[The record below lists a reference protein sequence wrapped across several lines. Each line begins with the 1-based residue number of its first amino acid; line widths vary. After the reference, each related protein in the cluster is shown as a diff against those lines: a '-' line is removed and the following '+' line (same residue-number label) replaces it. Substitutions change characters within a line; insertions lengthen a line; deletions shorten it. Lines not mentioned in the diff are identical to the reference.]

1 MIKSTLYRHFFLVLL
16 LTIFFSVPGKSQFY
30 FNEQSFKLT
39 KVIQLIENYY
49 VDTTDNKKLVE
60 IAITKM
66 LKELDPHSSYIPKK
80 KVKEVNEPLQ
90 GSFEGIGIMF
100 NILNDTVYVIS
111 PISGGPSEKVGIQAG
126 DRIITVEG
134 ENIAGIDI
142 TSKGVRD
149 RLLGKKGT
157 KVKVGIKRKRVD
169 GLIYF
174 TITRDKIPIHS
185 LDAAYMIDENIGYI
199 KLNRFSKTTLDE
211 FTKAIDSLQT
221 NNNFQHLL
229 LDLTGNGGG
238 YLEMAIRLADQ
249 FLNDAKRIVYTQ
261 GVNSPRQDFNATPFG
276 NFDEGKVVIMLDE
289 GSASASE
296 IVSGAI
302 QDWDRGVIVGRRS
315 FGKGLVQRQFE
326 LQDSSMIRLTVAK
339 YYTPTGRLI
348 QKSYDKGYKKYR
360 QEISDRYEHDQ
371 LVNKDSIQFP
381 DSLKYTTLV
390 NKRVVYGGG
399 GIMPDVFVPVDTNKM
414 NDYYRDILSNS
425 ILYKFVLNYVDE
437 HRKELLSQHPSV
449 PDFIENYTVNDPLL
463 DELKSYASEE
473 GVETE
478 EEEFKEVKDDLSF
491 YTKAYIARDLWDIN
505 AFYQIVNKRN
515 DIFLKAK
522 NILQDDALYQGILQ
536 GKIPGQ

>member
-1 MIKSTLYRHFFLVLL
+1 MIKSALSRHILPALL
-16 LTIFFSVPGKSQFY
+16 FTIFCSVPGKSQFF

-39 KVIQLIENYY
+39 KAIQLIENHYF
-49 VDTTDNKKLVE
+49 DTIDNKKLVE
-60 IAITKM
+60 ITITKM

-80 KVKEVNEPLQ
+80 KVKAVNEPLQ

-126 DRIITVEG
+126 DRIITAEG

-169 GLIYF
+169 RLIYF

-185 LDAAYMIDENIGYI
+185 LDAAYMIDENTGYI
-199 KLNRFSKTTLDE
+199 KLNRFSRTTLDE
-211 FTKAIDSLQT
+211 FKKAVDSLQS
-221 NNNFQHLL
+221 NNNFQHLV

-238 YLEMAIRLADQ
+238 DLEMAIRLADQ
-249 FLNDAKRIVYTQ
+249 FLNGAKRIVYTQ

-276 NFDEGKVVIMLDE
+276 AFEEGNVVIMIDE

-326 LQDSSMIRLTVAK
+326 LQDSSMIRLTVAQ

-360 QEISDRYEHDQ
+360 QEILDRYEHGE

-381 DSLKYTTLV
+381 DSLKYQTLI

-399 GIMPDVFVPVDTNKM
+399 GIMPDIFVPVDTNKV
-414 NDYYRDILSNS
+414 NNYYRDILSNS
-425 ILYKFVLNYVDE
+425 ILYKFVLNHVDD
-437 HRKELLSQHPSV
+437 HREELLSHYPTI
-449 PDFIENYTVNDPLL
+449 PYFIKNYMVNDSLL
-463 DELKSYASEE
+463 EELKSYASEE

-478 EEEFKEVKDDLSF
+478 EDEFKEAKGDLSF

-522 NILQDDALYQGILQ
+522 NILQDDELYQDILQ
-536 GKIPGQ
+536 GKKNRQ

>member
-1 MIKSTLYRHFFLVLL
+1 MNQSTIYRLCVVLL
-16 LTIFFSVPGKSQFY
+16 FTTVFSISGKSQFF

-49 VDTTDNKKLVE
+49 VDTIDNNELVE
-60 IAITKM
+60 TAITKM

-126 DRIITVEG
+126 DRIITVEE

-185 LDAAYMIDENIGYI
+185 LDAVYMINDSIGYI
-199 KLNRFSKTTLDE
+199 KLNRFSRTTLDE
-211 FTKAIDSLQT
+211 FSKALDSLQS
-221 NNNFQHLL
+221 NEKFQHLA

-249 FLNDAKRIVYTQ
+249 FLEAPKQIVYTQ
-261 GVNSPRQDFNATPFG
+261 GINNPKQNFGATQRGAF
-276 NFDEGKVVIMLDE
+276 EHGKLIIMIDE

-296 IVSGAI
+296 IVSGAV

-348 QKSYDKGYKKYR
+348 QKNYDKGYKQYR
-360 QEISDRYEHDQ
+360 KEILDRYEHGE
-371 LVNKDSIQFP
+371 LGNKDSIHFP
-381 DSLKYTTLV
+381 DSLKYKTLL
-390 NKRVVYGGG
+390 NQRTVYGGG
-399 GIMPDVFVPVDTNKM
+399 GIMPDIFVPVDTNKV

-425 ILYKFVLNYVDE
+425 ILYKFVLNYVDDN
-437 HRKELLSQHPSV
+437 RKELLSQYTSV
-449 PDFIENYTVNDPLL
+449 PYFIEHYTVNESLL
-463 DELKSYASEE
+463 NELKEFASEE
-473 GVETE
+473 GVEADE
-478 EEEFKEVKDDLSF
+478 EAFNEAQQDLSF

-505 AFYQIVNKRN
+505 AFYQIVNRRN

-522 NILQDDALYQGILQ
+522 NILQDNAMYENVLQ
-536 GKIPGQ
+536 GKNNGQ

>member
-1 MIKSTLYRHFFLVLL
+1 MNQSTIYRLCVVLL
-16 LTIFFSVPGKSQFY
+16 FTTVFSISGKSQFF

-49 VDTTDNKKLVE
+49 VDTINNKELVE
-60 IAITKM
+60 TAITKM

-80 KVKEVNEPLQ
+80 KVKAVNEPLQ

-134 ENIAGIDI
+134 EKIAGIDI

-185 LDAAYMIDENIGYI
+185 LDAAYMIDDNIGYI

-211 FTKAIDSLQT
+211 FKNAVDSLQA
-221 NNNFQHLL
+221 NNNFQHLV

-249 FLNDAKRIVYTQ
+249 FLDKSKRIVYTQ

-276 NFDEGKVVIMLDE
+276 DFEEGKVVIMIDE

-296 IVSGAI
+296 IVSGAV

-348 QKSYDKGYKKYR
+348 QKNYDKGYKQYR
-360 QEISDRYEHDQ
+360 KEILDRYEHGE

-381 DSLKYTTLV
+381 DSLKYKTLL
-390 NKRVVYGGG
+390 NKRTVYGGG
-399 GIMPDVFVPVDTNKM
+399 GIMPDVFVPVDTNKV

-425 ILYKFVLNYVDE
+425 ILYKFVLNYVDDN
-437 HRKELLSQHPSV
+437 RKALLSQYTTV
-449 PDFIENYTVNDPLL
+449 PYFIEHYTVNESILN
-463 DELKSYASEE
+463 ELKEFASEE
-473 GVETE
+473 GVEADE
-478 EEEFKEVKDDLSF
+478 EAFNEAQQDLSF

-522 NILQDDALYQGILQ
+522 NILQDNAMYENVLQ
-536 GKIPGQ
+536 GKNTGQ